1 MHTVKV
7 TLGTNKLEPRGQ
19 CETAGG
25 AVVSL
30 NELFEF
36 SCLTRPSID
45 IPFVFCSVSQR
56 MVRPP
61 ERIITGCSAAHE
73 GKPYSQNCCCLKA
86 VTKDSLHALRLLHSN
101 YCSIFSLLS
110 EWSCRPDL
118 TKPLHHSFINT
129 WKGWLHWCSFY
140 SGALQS
146 FLIKEECFL
155 IYLLC
160 PDGLGS

>member
-86 VTKDSLHALRLLHSN
+86 VTHYMHLDYYILIIAAFSHFYPNDRVDQISPNLCITLSLTRGRVGFTDAV
-101 YCSIFSLLS
+101 
-110 EWSCRPDL
+110 
-118 TKPLHHSFINT
+118 FIQEHCN
-129 WKGWLHWCSFY
+129 HF
-140 SGALQS
+140 
-146 FLIKEECFL
+146 
-155 IYLLC
+155 
-160 PDGLGS
+160 